1 VNGIGQ
7 EERRGTMVTV
17 RLLGNLTAASGEHVL
32 AWELKEPT
40 TLKQLLLDHK
50 EEIPDIIKLWG
61 ETECMF
67 TVGARIAADVTVVK
81 DGDLVKITPHNS
93 YLYSSDHPLA
103 GTGGTQ

>member
-1 VNGIGQ
+1 MI
-7 EERRGTMVTV
+7 TL
-17 RLLGNLTAASGEHVL
+17 RLLGNLAAVGGERVL
-32 AWELKEPT
+32 EWEMKEPV
-40 TLKQLLLDHK
+40 TLKQLFLDHK
-50 EEIPDIIKLWG
+50 EEIPQVIQLW
-61 ETECMF
+61 EENECMF

>member
-1 VNGIGQ
+1 
-7 EERRGTMVTV
+7 MVTV

-50 EEIPDIIKLWG
+50 EEIPDIIKLWR

-67 TVGARIAADVTVVK
+67 TVGARIAAEVTVVK
-81 DGDLVKITPHNS
+81 DGDMVKVTPHNS